1 MRSQPSCRSRV
12 RLTLVI
18 LSALVMGACAAEEP
32 STSSQPTQQPAPEGD
47 AAAEATSSPRPAEF
61 VAVDFDFPETPTE
74 LPSGQVE
81 FELVNDGGVVH
92 NITIEELDDTLVV
105 TAQPGQTNGGTVD
118 LTPGTYTYYCSISG
132 HRALGMEGTIT
143 VG

>member
-1 MRSQPSCRSRV
+1 MSGQPSYRNRV
-12 RLTLVI
+12 RLTLLI
-18 LSALVMGACAAEEP
+18 LSALVVSACAAEEP

-47 AAAEATSSPRPAEF
+47 AAAEAGPAEF